1 MESHLITLSKS
12 NFFFSR
18 CNVDYVTFYYV
29 KYTRKLQQYKRCS
42 AQTVSQF
49 HRVVVLFSIMEI
61 YDWDTLT
68 PFELNRQKNIIRNYE
83 FMKACGE
90 FVINIF

>member
-1 MESHLITLSKS
+1 MQK
-12 NFFFSR
+12 
-18 CNVDYVTFYYV
+18 
-29 KYTRKLQQYKRCS
+29 
-42 AQTVSQF
+42 F
-49 HRVVVLFSIMEI
+49 HRVVVSTIMEI

-90 FVINIF
+90 FVCSEVVLMKTSLTLTLTLDL